1 MLGSATPAAG
11 RLRARSSLAAHPT
24 RAQHGPMRA
33 PRVLV
38 VSGSVRPDGQAAAVV
53 EHVLAVTRRAGAE
66 LRVHDPSRMRL
77 PLMEQEATEQGLLPQ
92 VRTVRDDAA
101 WAEGFVLVTPEY
113 HGNMSGALKNWFD
126 FLYLELA
133 GKFAGVVA
141 VTGGGGG
148 DMSLTAVRNCFNW
161 CHGFTLPYH
170 AAAQPRDF
178 ENGRLAAAAVRDR
191 IERIVHDVCRYA
203 PVVRAAFEQAR
214 QRGPGVES
222 GVAGL
227 HVEDP

>member
-1 MLGSATPAAG
+1 M
-11 RLRARSSLAAHPT
+11 
-24 RAQHGPMRA
+24 QA

-38 VSGSVRPDGQAAAVV
+38 VSGSARPDGQVVAVV
-53 EHVLAVTRRAGAE
+53 EYAVEVAHRAGAQV
-66 LRVHDPSRMRL
+66 RVHDLSRLRL
-77 PLMEQEATEQGLLPQ
+77 PLMEQDAVEQGQLPP
-92 VRTVRDDAA
+92 VRTVRADAA

-161 CHGFTLPYH
+161 CHGFTLPY
-170 AAAQPRDF
+170 Q
-178 ENGRLAAAAVRDR
+178 AAVRPGDFEEGRLRPGGVAVDR
-191 IERIVHDVCRYA
+191 IARIVFDVCRYA
-203 PVVRAAFEQAR
+203 PVVGTAFEQAR
-214 QRGPGVES
+214 RLGPELAS

-227 HVEDP
+227 HHDDPT